1 MKPSNFVDISRNS
14 IKEKSENWVILMHL
28 KNCPLGF
35 PCKVFWKWNFLEW
48 SAWRRS
54 SVTWSQRPSMT
65 SCMILITERCSIKQ
79 ENQICKI
86 VETLMIKTLKKVQ
99 EIRDCNWNWKLWKSH
114 GAKLQTW
121 DKHMLESKELGM
133 LNPNNDLSYYAIHCP
148 APVKNRDFVLQVI
161 SHHVF
166 LRYFPWYFSV
176 TRVHL
181 LSVFLMELFHLHF
194 HIYFTNILIQ
204 RSWLQTP
211 SESYIINHR
220 CL

>member
-1 MKPSNFVDISRNS
+1 
-14 IKEKSENWVILMHL
+14 
-28 KNCPLGF
+28 
-35 PCKVFWKWNFLEW
+35 
-48 SAWRRS
+48 
-54 SVTWSQRPSMT
+54 
-65 SCMILITERCSIKQ
+65 
-79 ENQICKI
+79 
-86 VETLMIKTLKKVQ
+86 
-99 EIRDCNWNWKLWKSH
+99 
-114 GAKLQTW
+114 
-121 DKHMLESKELGM
+121 MLESKELGM

-194 HIYFTNILIQ
+194 HISFTKFLIQ

-220 CL
+220 CLKIWKMGFDSPFEHCEMRNVYKILLDERPIKLFMSLELMERLTFWNNLQFPAFTIARSLPRRVSSEEYPTSLVSHHRLYVCPLSGSFLWKAYKIIVVFEQGHGD